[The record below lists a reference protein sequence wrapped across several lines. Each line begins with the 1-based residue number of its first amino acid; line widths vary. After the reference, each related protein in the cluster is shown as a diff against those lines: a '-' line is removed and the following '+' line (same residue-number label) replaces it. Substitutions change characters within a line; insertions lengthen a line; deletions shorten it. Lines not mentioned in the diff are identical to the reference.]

1 MLIYRVEHR
10 EDRNG
15 PYNCLNVDLRRKM
28 GDIHYKDPERPV
40 WCEDG
45 LVGKFEPWKD
55 HRFGFNALEKAF
67 DWFDNAL
74 EYLDE
79 FLLVTYECPED
90 AVILSESGRQVVA
103 IAPRA
108 PPSPDL
114 QYQSTF
120 VNRCVSTR
128 SEVIM
133 RTWY

>member
-90 AVILSESGRQVVA
+90 AVILSESGRQVVFEFGKA
-103 IAPRA
+103 KSLGEILFLDAYILGNAPIVK
-108 PPSPDL
+108 
-114 QYQSTF
+114 TH
-120 VNRCVSTR
+120 
-128 SEVIM
+128 
-133 RTWY
+133 

>member
-15 PYNCLNVDLRRKM
+15 PYNCLNVDLRRKI
-28 GDIHYKDPERPV
+28 GDIHNKDPERPV

-90 AVILSESGRQVVA
+90 AVILSESGRQVVFEFGKA
-103 IAPRA
+103 KSLGEILFLDAYILESAPIVK
-108 PPSPDL
+108 
-114 QYQSTF
+114 TH
-120 VNRCVSTR
+120 
-128 SEVIM
+128 
-133 RTWY
+133 